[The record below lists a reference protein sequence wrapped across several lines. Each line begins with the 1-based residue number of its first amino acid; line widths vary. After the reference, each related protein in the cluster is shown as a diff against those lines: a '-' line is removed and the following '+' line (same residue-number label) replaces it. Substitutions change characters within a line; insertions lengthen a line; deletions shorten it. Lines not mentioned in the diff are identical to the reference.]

1 MVVSEPDSPIGKIKS
16 AVPGNGRRPTTAPT
30 NVEVKEVTDPTDV
43 SGRYSI
49 ARKVADLEKN
59 PVRPLPFCP
68 TSALP
73 PFLEHDR
80 RLLVFYAYFEEDVP
94 ESALETMRVHICEIC
109 FYVEDGTLEIRKT
122 KQENSGMPHGVFL
135 SRRRVPKNGDC
146 SSYFT
151 VDDMK
156 IGNTVKIYGREFHI
170 VGCNESTK
178 SFVTIHHGWS
188 EEDVVSQPLPA
199 DRFSEH
205 NKEKMMRESGVPG
218 VNRNRKMHELKEF
231 METAMGKHTSLAD
244 RGMFLECGQSAL
256 SFHVV
261 WDDRERL
268 YGDIQS
274 FKLSYYLADNTVE
287 IITLRAIGE
296 LKNAASKFLNRCKL
310 PKPLG
315 GVDGKEHEFYTW
327 RDLAIG
333 TSIVVFSRS
342 MQILGC
348 DAFTREF
355 YDSKG
360 INLGPNIFLETDKEV
375 VAMVREI
382 PMYNGFGSEEDS
394 LRSCM
399 GGIDPPPP
407 KRDSSRMR
415 DKEGV
420 ILRFNATLVNDNA
433 EDKKRRFVIQ
443 FFMEDGTIS
452 IREPPVKNS
461 GIVGGNFMKRQIM
474 KKPDGTKRYTANDMF
489 VGNEMSFNCHIF
501 SLLSA
506 DEQTYKAMECGSDEV
521 FPYSDFSRIQRIL
534 SQKIDDIKKYFVADY
549 RGDGTI
555 GMNEMAACCRS
566 VGMSLNEQEVIT
578 LWRKVDKKGK
588 GKVSFTKLIK
598 LSSDIYNWK

>member
-1 MVVSEPDSPIGKIKS
+1 MVVSEPNSPIGKLKFAS
-16 AVPGNGRRPTTAPT
+16 PVNGRRPTTAPT
-30 NVEVKEVTDPTDV
+30 NVEIKEVTDPTDV

-49 ARKVADLEKN
+49 ARKMADLEKN

-73 PFLEHDR
+73 PFIEHDR
-80 RLLVFYAYFEEDVP
+80 RLLVFDAYFKEDVP

-135 SRRRVPKNGDC
+135 SRRRVPKNGDD
-146 SSYFT
+146 SSYFII
-151 VDDMK
+151 DDMK

-178 SFVTIHHGWS
+178 SFVKKYHGWS
-188 EEDVVSQPLPA
+188 EEDIVSQPLPA

-205 NKEKMMRESGVPG
+205 NREKMRRESGVPG

-296 LKNAASKFLNRCKL
+296 LKNAASKFVNRCKL
-310 PKPLG
+310 PKPLAS
-315 GVDGKEHEFYTW
+315 VNGKEHEYYTW

-333 TSIVVFSRS
+333 VTITVFSRS
-342 MQILGC
+342 MQVLGC

-360 INLGPNIFLETDKEV
+360 ITLGPNITLEADKEV

-407 KRDSSRMR
+407 KRDFSRMR

-420 ILRFNATLVNDNA
+420 VLRFNATLVNDNS
-433 EDKKRRFVIQ
+433 EDNKRRFVIQ

-474 KKPDGTKRYTANDMF
+474 KKPDGTNRYTASDMF
-489 VGNEMSFNCHIF
+489 VGNKVSFNSHIF

-506 DEQTYKAMECGSDEV
+506 DEQTYKAMECGSDEA
-521 FPYSDFSRIQRIL
+521 FPYSDFNRLQRML
-534 SQKIDDIKKYFVADY
+534 SQKIVDIKKYFVADY

-555 GMNEMAACCRS
+555 GMGEMAACCRS
-566 VGMSLNEQEVIT
+566 VGMILNEQEVIT